1 MQNKQTT
8 PLWEGLCPS
17 LLHGMER
24 IGCFM
29 IIQGGAVYCAD
40 RVFRQMDVFIRDGR
54 FAHQTPDKKTV
65 NAHGCYVI
73 PGLVDMH
80 LHGCMGYDVCD
91 GTYEAIAQIAA
102 YEASAGVAA
111 MALATMT
118 LPVPTL
124 NHILSVAAAYRQNP
138 AQGAD
143 LVGINMEGPFISEN
157 KKGAQDARHLL
168 PCHAGIAKEFCHA
181 AQGLVKVIGL
191 APEVNPAFAGFIRQM
206 KDSVHIS
213 LAHTNADYD
222 TAIAAFAAGAD
233 HVTHLYNAMPPFLH
247 RQPGVIGAT
256 TDCPQ
261 VSAELICDGI
271 HVHPAAVR
279 AAFRLFGAERL
290 IFVSDSMRAAG
301 MPDGVYSLGG
311 LNVQV
316 MGRRATSAG
325 GSALAGSVTHLLDC
339 LRIAVLDMGIPL
351 TDAIACATIN
361 PARVLG
367 IAGEYGT
374 IAVGKRANVLL
385 LDQNLHLKA
394 VIKDGVQIK

>member
-1 MQNKQTT
+1 
-8 PLWEGLCPS
+8 
-17 LLHGMER
+17 
-24 IGCFM
+24 M

-40 RVFRQMDVFIRDGR
+40 RVFRHMDVLIQDGR
-54 FAHQTPDKKTV
+54 FAHQTPNKKTIH
-65 NAHGCYVI
+65 AHGCYVI
-73 PGLVDMH
+73 PSLVDMH

-124 NHILSVAAAYRQNP
+124 NHILSVAAAYQQNP

-143 LVGINMEGPFISEN
+143 LTGINMEGPFISES
-157 KKGAQDARHLL
+157 KKGAQDARHKLL
-168 PCHAGIAKEFCHA
+168 CNTQIAWGFCHA
-181 AQGLVKVIGL
+181 AQGLVKIIGL
-191 APEVNPAFAGFIRQM
+191 APEVNPAFAGFIRHL
-206 KDSVHIS
+206 KGSAHIS
-213 LAHTNADYD
+213 LAHTDADYD
-222 TAIAAFAAGAD
+222 TAMAAFAAGAD
-233 HVTHLYNAMPPFLH
+233 HVTHLYNAMPPFSH
-247 RQPGVIGAT
+247 RQPGVIGAAA
-256 TDCPQ
+256 DCPQ

-290 IFVSDSMRAAG
+290 VLVSDSMRATG

-311 LNVQV
+311 LDVQV
-316 MGRRATSAG
+316 MGRRATLAKG
-325 GSALAGSVTHLLDC
+325 NALAGSVTHLLDC

-351 TDAIACATIN
+351 TDAVDCATIN

-367 IAGEYGT
+367 IADEYGT
-374 IAVGKRANVLL
+374 ITVGKRANVLL